1 MKRKTKVAEVS
12 FVVEFFSRSFIS
24 VYEAKRIF
32 RMDGNYY
39 DILVRRNR
47 KRSMSRDEI
56 YFFLIINWHRITSVR
71 KYSSDQCLSA
81 YVI

>member
-39 DILVRRNR
+39 YDSGEVKQETINVPWWNIFFPDYQLASNH
-47 KRSMSRDEI
+47 KREKI
-56 YFFLIINWHRITSVR
+56 
-71 KYSSDQCLSA
+71 
-81 YVI
+81 

>member
-39 DILVRRNR
+39 DILVR
-47 KRSMSRDEI
+47 
-56 YFFLIINWHRITSVR
+56 
-71 KYSSDQCLSA
+71 
-81 YVI
+81 